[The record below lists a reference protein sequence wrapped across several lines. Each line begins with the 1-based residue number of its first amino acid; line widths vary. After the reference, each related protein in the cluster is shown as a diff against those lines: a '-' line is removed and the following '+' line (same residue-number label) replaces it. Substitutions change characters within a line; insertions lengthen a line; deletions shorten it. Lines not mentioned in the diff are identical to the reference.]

1 MRYTVELQACPH
13 FGTRID
19 PIWGRVFTEDTNHE
33 ENFSAQEASAQGSS
47 WLSDPHEHQERPQ
60 GHQCS
65 PCKGPQEPDR
75 LIQQALSEGS
85 GAELNMRKK
94 AADIGLAALFF
105 YFRAV

>member
-1 MRYTVELQACPH
+1 MRYTVELQACPQS
-13 FGTRID
+13 GTDQD
-19 PIWGRVFTEDTNHE
+19 PIPGISFYGGYNHE